1 MSSWSCTA
9 GCAGPAAP
17 LHAAAPP
24 PEAPHAAEALPH
36 DAPAATSPG
45 ASRPAAAFWLTRGP
59 PLGVVADSTNSWLYV
74 PLLHAAAADLAPTAL
89 EAWRADPRATDWWEQ
104 ARQLLA
110 ASAPV
115 APQTLIAALARTA
128 ETAPAHAHHVP
139 DIVARIHEAGLPNGS
154 LVHAGWAVRQ
164 LREPDGY
171 LLAPVQEV
179 LLECFGGHA
188 LAAALDRHSDRFRP
202 DPEPLSAA
210 PPVEELPGQPPAL
223 PQLPGQA
230 PLYRLPPPCIPIML
244 IPRSATS
251 TQMRQSWHQ
260 RRRTLGDEDTLLAA
274 AATRVRA
281 STARGGGGRGRRGR
295 GRGRHTA
302 TAVPAPPAAAAPETR
317 PEVTPQ
323 QALFNPASTRRQRA
337 SAAAEAGMRL
347 GLAALDAIDLQSTC
361 RQRVLISIRCSRPH
375 RASGVHSAP
384 HCVPACDSLCTLR
397 ATRTQ

>member
-1 MSSWSCTA
+1 M
-9 GCAGPAAP
+9 
-17 LHAAAPP
+17 
-24 PEAPHAAEALPH
+24 
-36 DAPAATSPG
+36 
-45 ASRPAAAFWLTRGP
+45 
-59 PLGVVADSTNSWLYV
+59 
-74 PLLHAAAADLAPTAL
+74 
-89 EAWRADPRATDWWEQ
+89 
-104 ARQLLA
+104 
-110 ASAPV
+110 
-115 APQTLIAALARTA
+115 
-128 ETAPAHAHHVP
+128 P

-188 LAAALDRHSDRFRP
+188 LAAALDRHSDRYRP

-210 PPVEELPGQPPAL
+210 PPVEELPGQPPAP

-230 PLYRLPPPCIPIML
+230 PLP
-244 IPRSATS
+244 AAAAVQADHANTA
-251 TQMRQSWHQ
+251 Q
-260 RRRTLGDEDTLLAA
+260 RDLDADAPELAPTEEDPVGDEDTLLAA

-323 QALFNPASTRRQRA
+323 PALFNPASTRRQRA

-361 RQRVLISIRCSRPH
+361 RQRVLTLQ
-375 RASGVHSAP
+375 SAP
-384 HCVPACDSLCTLR
+384 PRIRGALRTALRAGLRLAAHPACDEDAVRGWKLFCLAPRMLLLRPARRARPTLR
-397 ATRTQ
+397 LLQRRQMGCSFARGGRCCHTCTERPTQ